1 MRLTGLLIALV
12 GLVAIWPGQPVQPVM
27 PWVSSVMA
35 APPEEIPA
43 SAPETPASQPEAPA
57 DVEPST
63 EVDPEQDLLGELVV
77 EAKRRAKLVLPK
89 IAVLSPPDGESPFLH
104 DLLERDLELSG
115 EFDVIQLDQPM
126 GFDDPF
132 DASPFKKLGLEAV
145 ITAETREQEDGEVE
159 LAVRLFLPAVGDLT
173 AWSSTQIAEPA
184 QRRLAGHRLSDGII
198 GALTGTDGPFAS
210 RLVLVRTEGTTRRAY
225 LVDADGEGLTL
236 LSPDEHLVVTATLDR
251 EARPYWAASQR
262 NGRYRLYREGQLES
276 IPVEP
281 AGSIY
286 GIAFAPNGTDVAM
299 AIASNEDIQVFAGPL
314 GMGALTAHSNVDFA
328 LAPAFTPDGRVVY
341 AGTRGKRHRIYVE
354 AKSVSPKEVSAT
366 TPTVCNHPDGRVL
379 VYAVGLGKN
388 TDIVTSKLDGTDM
401 TRLTW
406 GSARNFSPSCSP
418 DGRLVAFF
426 STRTKDD
433 GPGLY
438 LMRIDGRRPKRIN
451 AAVGDVLAWARIPE
465 PAKATTESSPELDE

>member
-1 MRLTGLLIALV
+1 MRLTGLSIALV
-12 GLVAIWPGQPVQPVM
+12 AILAS
-27 PWVSSVMA
+27 VSSVMA
-35 APPEEIPA
+35 
-43 SAPETPASQPEAPA
+43 SAPEAPASQPETPV
-57 DVEPST
+57 DVEPAA

-89 IAVLSPPDGESPFLH
+89 IAVLSPPDGQTAFLH
-104 DLLERDLELSG
+104 DLVERDLELSG

-126 GFDDPF
+126 GFEDPF

-145 ITAETREQEDGEVE
+145 ITAETREQGDGKVE
-159 LAVRLFLPAVGDLT
+159 LAVRLFLPQVGDLT
-173 AWSSTQIAEPA
+173 AWSSTDTAEQA

-262 NGRYRLYREGQLES
+262 NGRYRLYREGQLEP
-276 IPVEP
+276 IPMEP
-281 AGSIY
+281 SGSIY

-314 GMGALTAHSNVDFA
+314 GGALTAHSNVDFA
-328 LAPAFTPDGRVVY
+328 LTPTFTPDGRVVY
-341 AGTRGKRHRIYVE
+341 AGTRGKRHRIYIE
-354 AKSVSPKEVSAT
+354 AKSVSPKEVSAS

-388 TDIVTSKLDGTDM
+388 TDIVSSRLDGSDM

-438 LMRIDGRRPKRIN
+438 LMRVDGRRPKRIN
-451 AAVGDVLAWARIPE
+451 TAVGDVLAWARIPVA
-465 PAKATTESSPELDE
+465 AKTAAASSPEPGEE

>member
-1 MRLTGLLIALV
+1 MRLNCLLIALFAV
-12 GLVAIWPGQPVQPVM
+12 VPSVSVA
-27 PWVSSVMA
+27 S
-35 APPEEIPA
+35 PPEEVPTNPPETA
-43 SAPETPASQPEAPA
+43 DAPEAADEPAG
-57 DVEPST
+57 DVDEDA
-63 EVDPEQDLLGELVV
+63 EFDPNQDLLGELVV

-89 IAVLSPPDGESPFLH
+89 IAVLSPPGDQPAFLH

-132 DASPFKKLGLEAV
+132 VAKPFKKLGLEAV
-145 ITAETREQEDGEVE
+145 ITAETREQDDGQIE
-159 LAVRLFLPAVGDLT
+159 LAVRLYLPQVGDLA
-173 AWSSTQIAEPA
+173 AWSSTKTAEQA
-184 QRRLAGHRLSDGII
+184 ERRLQAHRLSDGII

-236 LSPDEHLVVTATLDR
+236 ISPDEHLVVTATLDR
-251 EARPYWAASQR
+251 EAQPYWAASQR
-262 NGRYRLYREGQLES
+262 NGAYRLYRDGQPEP

-281 AGSIY
+281 SGSIY

-299 AIASNEDIQVFAGPL
+299 SIASNEDIQVFVGPL
-314 GMGALTAHSNVDFA
+314 GGAALELRSNVDFGLTPTFA
-328 LAPAFTPDGRVVY
+328 PDGRVVY
-341 AGTRGKRHRIYVE
+341 AGTRGSRRRIYVE
-354 AKSVSPKEVSAT
+354 AKSVSPKEVSAS
-366 TPTVCNHPDGRVL
+366 TPTICNHPDGRVL

-388 TDIVTSKLDGTDM
+388 TDIVSSKLDGSDM

-426 STRTKDD
+426 SSRTRGD

-438 LMRIDGRRPKRIN
+438 LMRVDGRRPRFIN
-451 AAVGDVLAWARIPE
+451 AAVGDVLAWARVPVR
-465 PAKATTESSPELDE
+465 ANTVTATEPELGGE

>member
-1 MRLTGLLIALV
+1 MRLNGLLIALFAV
-12 GLVAIWPGQPVQPVM
+12 VPSVSVASP
-27 PWVSSVMA
+27 
-35 APPEEIPA
+35 
-43 SAPETPASQPEAPA
+43 PEAPA
-57 DVEPST
+57 NAPEVAASSPETPVEHV
-63 EVDPEQDLLGELVV
+63 EDAAEIDPEQDVLGELVV

-89 IAVLSPPDGESPFLH
+89 IAVLSPPGDQTPFLH

-115 EFDVIQLDQPM
+115 EFDVIQIEQPM

-132 DASPFKKLGLEAV
+132 DATPFKKLGLEAV
-145 ITAETREQEDGEVE
+145 ITAETREQDDGRAE
-159 LAVRLFLPAVGDLT
+159 LAVRLYLPQVGDLA
-173 AWSSTQIAEPA
+173 AWSSTKSAEQA
-184 QRRLAGHRLSDGII
+184 ERRLEAHRLSDGII

-210 RLVLVRTEGTTRRAY
+210 RLVLVRTEGSTRRAY

-236 LSPDEHLVVTATLDR
+236 LSPDEQLVVTATLDR

-262 NGRYRLYREGQLES
+262 NGRYRLYREGQLEP

-281 AGSIY
+281 SGSIY

-299 AIASNEDIQVFAGPL
+299 AIASNDDIQVFVGLL
-314 GMGALTAHSNVDFA
+314 GGAALEPHSNVDFA
-328 LAPAFTPDGRVVY
+328 LTPTFAPDGRVVY
-341 AGTRGKRHRIYVE
+341 AGTRGSRRRIYVE
-354 AKSVSPKEVSAT
+354 AKSVSPKEVSAS
-366 TPTVCNHPDGRVL
+366 TPTVCNHPDGGVL

-388 TDIVTSKLDGTDM
+388 TDIVSSKLDGSDM

-426 STRTKDD
+426 STRTKGD

-438 LMRIDGRRPKRIN
+438 LMRVDGRRPRFIN
-451 AAVGDVLAWARIPE
+451 AAVGDVLAWARVPV
-465 PAKATTESSPELDE
+465 PAKTAPSSPEPVED